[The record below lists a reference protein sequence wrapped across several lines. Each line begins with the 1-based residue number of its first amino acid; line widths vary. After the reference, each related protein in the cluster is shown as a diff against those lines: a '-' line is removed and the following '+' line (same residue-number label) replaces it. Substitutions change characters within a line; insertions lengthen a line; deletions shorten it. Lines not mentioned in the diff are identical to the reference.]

1 MSSFC
6 SVLDLHYLCKKI
18 RNNMRKFA
26 FALVALMAVALTLSA
41 KSDKNQVVATW
52 TTAIQ
57 KVEPHNLAPAPYLA
71 GNSLRQI
78 VEVSFGGKEV
88 SLKLSN
94 EYNTEETEIVGVELA
109 RALSKGGN
117 AEIDESTV
125 TALTFGGKKGV
136 TMKPG
141 EVIVSDPVKFRLTP
155 RMDVAITIHF
165 GKVSQ
170 KDVTGH
176 PGSRTSSYIA
186 KGNTNDF
193 SGAVETAHWYY
204 INSLLVKAG
213 KGYGAIAA
221 IGNSITDGRGTTT
234 NGQDRW
240 TDVLSER
247 LLKNKKTKKLS
258 VLNLGLGG
266 NCVLRGG
273 LGPTANSRYDRDVL
287 NQEGVK
293 YAIVFEGVN
302 DLGGSRDGVAT
313 ANSLIES
320 YKVMIRKAHEKGI
333 KIYGGTIMP
342 FKGNGYYN
350 ESREKGRQMVNEWIR
365 TSGEFDG
372 VIDFD
377 AATRDAEQP
386 DRLNPDFLFEN
397 DWLHPNADG
406 YRTMGEA
413 IDLKMFYEK

>member
-1 MSSFC
+1 
-6 SVLDLHYLCKKI
+6 
-18 RNNMRKFA
+18 MRRYILLLSAIF
-26 FALVALMAVALTLSA
+26 VTTLTLSA
-41 KSDKNQVVATW
+41 KDGKKQNVVTW

-78 VEVSFGGKEV
+78 VEVSFGGKVV

-94 EYNTEETEIVGVELA
+94 EYNTDETEIVGVELA
-109 RALSKGGN
+109 QALSQGAN
-117 AEIDESTV
+117 ALVDEKTT

-136 TMKPG
+136 TMKAG
-141 EVIVSDPVKFRLTP
+141 EVIVSDPVKFKLTP
-155 RMDVAITIHF
+155 RMNIAITIHF
-165 GKVSQ
+165 GKASQ
-170 KDVTGH
+170 TDVTGH

-186 KGNTNDF
+186 QGNTNDF
-193 SGAVETAHWYY
+193 THAVETAHWYY
-204 INSLLVKAG
+204 INSLLVQAG
-213 KGYGAIAA
+213 PKYGAVAA

-234 NGQDRW
+234 NGQNRW
-240 TDVLSER
+240 TDILSKR
-247 LLKNKKTKKLS
+247 LLQNKKTQKLS

-273 LGPTANSRYDRDVL
+273 LGPTANSRYERDVL

-302 DLGGSRDGVAT
+302 DLGGSRDGEAT
-313 ANSLIES
+313 ANQLIES
-320 YKVMIRKAHEKGI
+320 FKAMIQKAHAKGI

-350 ESREKGRQMVNEWIR
+350 ESHEKGRQKVNEWIR
-365 TSGEFDG
+365 TSGEYDG

-377 AATRDAEQP
+377 AATRDPEQP
-386 DRLNPDFLFEN
+386 DRLNPAFLFED
-397 DWLHPNADG
+397 DWLHPNAKG
-406 YRTMGEA
+406 YQTMGES
-413 IDLKMFYEK
+413 IDLDLFTK

>member
-1 MSSFC
+1 
-6 SVLDLHYLCKKI
+6 
-18 RNNMRKFA
+18 MRKIA

-109 RALSKGGN
+109 RALSKGGS

-125 TALTFGGKKGV
+125 TALTFGGKKEV

-213 KGYGAIAA
+213 KGSGAIAA

-397 DWLHPNADG
+397 DWLHQNASG

-413 IDLKMFYEK
+413 IDLKLFEK

>member
-1 MSSFC
+1 
-6 SVLDLHYLCKKI
+6 
-18 RNNMRKFA
+18 MRKSMM
-26 FALVALMAVALTLSA
+26 LGILLMAVMTLSA
-41 KSDKNQVVATW
+41 KDVPTRYVATW

-57 KVEPHNLAPAPYLA
+57 KVEPHNLAPAPGLS

-78 VEVSFGGKEV
+78 VEVSFGGKV
-88 SLKLSN
+88 VALKLSN
-94 EYNTEETEIVGVELA
+94 EYNTEETEILGVELA
-109 RALSKGGN
+109 EAASQGASSDIKGS
-117 AEIDESTV
+117 STP
-125 TALTFGGKKGV
+125 LTFKGYRGV

-141 EVIVSDPVKFRLTP
+141 EVIMSDPAEFKLKP
-155 RMDVAITIHF
+155 RMNVAITIHF
-165 GKVSQ
+165 GKASA

-186 KGNTNDF
+186 EGNTTNF
-193 SGAVETAHWYY
+193 KGAVETAHWYY
-204 INSLLVKAG
+204 INSILVEKPMEEF
-213 KGYGAIAA
+213 GAIAA

-234 NGQDRW
+234 NGQNRW
-240 TDVLSER
+240 TDVLSKR
-247 LLKNKKTKKLS
+247 LLQNKATQNLS

-287 NQEGVK
+287 HQEGVK

-302 DLGGSRDGVAT
+302 DLGGSRDGEAT
-313 ANSLIES
+313 AQQLIES
-320 YKVMIRKAHEKGI
+320 FKKMIQQAHVYGI
-333 KIYGGTIMP
+333 KIFGGTIMP

-365 TSGEFDG
+365 TSGEYDG

-377 AATRDAEQP
+377 AIMRDPNEP

-397 DWLHPNADG
+397 DWLHPNAKG
-406 YRTMGEA
+406 YQTMGEA
-413 IDLKMFYEK
+413 IDLDLFTR

>member
-1 MSSFC
+1 
-6 SVLDLHYLCKKI
+6 
-18 RNNMRKFA
+18 
-26 FALVALMAVALTLSA
+26 MAATLSA
-41 KSDKNQVVATW
+41 KSDKEQMVATW

-57 KVEPHNLAPAPYLA
+57 KVEPHNLAPAPYLE

-88 SLKLSN
+88 ALKLSN
-94 EYNTEETEIVGVELA
+94 EYNTEETEILGVELA
-109 RALSKGGN
+109 KALSQGEN
-117 AEIDESTV
+117 ASIDDGTV
-125 TALTFGGKKGV
+125 TAVTFGGKKSV

-165 GKVSQ
+165 GKASQ

-193 SGAVETAHWYY
+193 SSAVETAHWYY
-204 INSLLVKAG
+204 INSLLVKGA
-213 KGYGAIAA
+213 KGHGAIAA

-234 NGQDRW
+234 NKQNRW
-240 TDVLSER
+240 TDILSAR
-247 LLKNKKTKKLS
+247 LLKEKKTKKLS

-273 LGPTANSRYDRDVL
+273 LGPTANSRYERDVL

-320 YKVMIRKAHEKGI
+320 YKAMIEKAHEKGI

-377 AATRDAEQP
+377 AVMRDPEQT
-386 DRLNPDFLFEN
+386 DRLNPAFLFEN

>member
-1 MSSFC
+1 
-6 SVLDLHYLCKKI
+6 
-18 RNNMRKFA
+18 MRKFA

-109 RALSKGGN
+109 RALSKGGS

-141 EVIVSDPVKFRLTP
+141 EVIVSDPAKFRLTP

-397 DWLHPNADG
+397 DWLHPNASG

-413 IDLKMFYEK
+413 IDLKLFEK

>member
-1 MSSFC
+1 
-6 SVLDLHYLCKKI
+6 
-18 RNNMRKFA
+18 MRKIA

-109 RALSKGGN
+109 RALSKGGS

-397 DWLHPNADG
+397 DWLHPNASG

-413 IDLKMFYEK
+413 IDLKLFEK

>member
-1 MSSFC
+1 
-6 SVLDLHYLCKKI
+6 
-18 RNNMRKFA
+18 MRK

-94 EYNTEETEIVGVELA
+94 EYNTEETEILGVELA
-109 RALSKGGN
+109 HALSQGEN
-117 AEIDESTV
+117 ATIDESTL

-155 RMDVAITIHF
+155 RMNVAITIHF
-165 GKVSQ
+165 GKASQ

-213 KGYGAIAA
+213 KKYGAVAA

-234 NGQDRW
+234 NKQNRW
-240 TDVLSER
+240 TDILSAR
-247 LLKNKKTKKLS
+247 LLANKGTKYLS

-266 NCVLRGG
+266 NCVMRGG

-313 ANSLIES
+313 ANGLIES
-320 YKVMIRKAHEKGI
+320 YKTMIKKAHEKGI

-350 ESREKGRQMVNEWIR
+350 ESREMGRQMVNAWIR

-377 AATRDAEQP
+377 AVMRDPEQP
-386 DRLNPDFLFEN
+386 DRLNPEFLFEN
-397 DWLHPNADG
+397 DWLHPNAKG
-406 YRTMGEA
+406 YQEMGES
-413 IDLKMFYEK
+413 IDLKLFEK

>member
-1 MSSFC
+1 
-6 SVLDLHYLCKKI
+6 
-18 RNNMRKFA
+18 MRKFA

-109 RALSKGGN
+109 RALSKGGS

-397 DWLHPNADG
+397 DWLHPNASG

-413 IDLKMFYEK
+413 IDLKLFEK

>member
-1 MSSFC
+1 MRK
-6 SVLDLHYLCKKI
+6 SVLLLTV
-18 RNNMRKFA
+18 
-26 FALVALMAVALTLSA
+26 LLMVSLALSA
-41 KSDKNQVVATW
+41 KEDKLQYVATW

-71 GNSLRQI
+71 ENSLRQI
-78 VEVSFGGKEV
+78 VEVSIGGSTV

-94 EYNTEETEIVGVELA
+94 EFNTEDTEILGIELA
-109 RALSKGGN
+109 EADSQGATAGIK
-117 AEIDESTV
+117 ASTSRP
-125 TALTFGGKKGV
+125 LTFDGKFNV

-141 EVIVSDPVKFRLTP
+141 EVIYSDPVAFKLKP
-155 RMDVAITIHF
+155 RMNVAITIHF
-165 GKVSQ
+165 GKASQ
-170 KDVTGH
+170 TDVTGH

-186 KGNTNDF
+186 KGNTKDF
-193 SGAVETAHWYY
+193 GGAVETAHWYY
-204 INSLLVKAG
+204 INSLLVAVPKG
-213 KGYGAIAA
+213 KFGAIAA

-234 NGQDRW
+234 NGQNRW
-240 TDVLSER
+240 TDVLSKR
-247 LLKNKKTKKLS
+247 LLKNKKTRNLS

-287 NQEGVK
+287 RQEGIK

-302 DLGGSRDGVAT
+302 DLGGSRNGEET
-313 ANSLIES
+313 AKQLIEFF
-320 YKVMIRKAHEKGI
+320 KKMIGLAHEKGI

-342 FKGNGYYN
+342 FKGNNYYN

-365 TSGEFDG
+365 TSGEYDG

-377 AATRDAEQP
+377 AATRDPQQP

-397 DWLHPNADG
+397 DWLHPNANG
-406 YRTMGEA
+406 YQKMGEA
-413 IDLKMFYEK
+413 IDLDLFTR

>member
-6 SVLDLHYLCKKI
+6 SVLGLSYLCNKIWEEMKKI
-18 RNNMRKFA
+18 TFSL
-26 FALVALMAVALTLSA
+26 ALLMAATLSA
-41 KSDKNQVVATW
+41 KSDKEQMVATW

-57 KVEPHNLAPAPYLA
+57 KVEPHNLAPAPYLE

-88 SLKLSN
+88 ALKLSN
-94 EYNTEETEIVGVELA
+94 EYNTEETEILGVELA
-109 RALSKGGN
+109 KALSQGEN
-117 AEIDESTV
+117 ASIDDGTV
-125 TALTFGGKKGV
+125 TAVTFGGKKSV

-165 GKVSQ
+165 GKASQ

-193 SGAVETAHWYY
+193 SSAVETAHWYY
-204 INSLLVKAG
+204 INSLLVKGA
-213 KGYGAIAA
+213 KGHGAIAA

-234 NGQDRW
+234 NKQNRW
-240 TDVLSER
+240 TDILSAR
-247 LLKNKKTKKLS
+247 LLKEKKTKKLS

-273 LGPTANSRYDRDVL
+273 LGPTANSRYERDVL

-320 YKVMIRKAHEKGI
+320 YKAMIEKAHEKGI

-377 AATRDAEQP
+377 AVMRDPEQT
-386 DRLNPDFLFEN
+386 DRLNPAFLFEN

>member
-1 MSSFC
+1 
-6 SVLDLHYLCKKI
+6 
-18 RNNMRKFA
+18 MRKSMM
-26 FALVALMAVALTLSA
+26 LGILLMAVMTLSA
-41 KSDKNQVVATW
+41 KDVPTRYVATW

-57 KVEPHNLAPAPYLA
+57 KVEPHNLAPAPGLS

-78 VEVSFGGKEV
+78 VEVSFGGKV
-88 SLKLSN
+88 VALKLSN
-94 EYNTEETEIVGVELA
+94 EYNTEETEILGVELA
-109 RALSKGGN
+109 EAASQGASSDIKGS
-117 AEIDESTV
+117 STP
-125 TALTFGGKKGV
+125 LTFKGYRGV

-141 EVIVSDPVKFRLTP
+141 EVIMSDPVEFKLKP
-155 RMDVAITIHF
+155 RMNVAITIHF
-165 GKVSQ
+165 GKASA

-186 KGNTNDF
+186 EGNTKNF
-193 SGAVETAHWYY
+193 KGGVETAHWYY
-204 INSLLVKAG
+204 INSILVEKPMEEF
-213 KGYGAIAA
+213 GAIAA

-234 NGQDRW
+234 NGQNRW
-240 TDVLSER
+240 TDVLSKR
-247 LLKNKKTKKLS
+247 LLQNKATQNLS

-287 NQEGVK
+287 HQEGVK

-302 DLGGSRDGVAT
+302 DLGGSRDGETT
-313 ANSLIES
+313 AQQLIES
-320 YKVMIRKAHEKGI
+320 FKKMIQQAHVYGI
-333 KIYGGTIMP
+333 KIFGGTIMP

-365 TSGEFDG
+365 TSGEYDG

-377 AATRDAEQP
+377 AIMRDPNEP

-397 DWLHPNADG
+397 DWLHPNAKG
-406 YRTMGEA
+406 YQTMGEA
-413 IDLKMFYEK
+413 IDLDLFTR

>member
-1 MSSFC
+1 MNRFLFTC
-6 SVLDLHYLCKKI
+6 VTLFLSVTTL
-18 RNNMRKFA
+18 FA
-26 FALVALMAVALTLSA
+26 
-41 KSDKNQVVATW
+41 KGDNKQVVATW

-57 KVEPHNLAPAPYLA
+57 KVEPHNLAPEPYLE

-94 EYNTEETEIVGVELA
+94 EFNKEETEIVGVEIA
-109 RALSKGGN
+109 EALSQGEN
-117 AEIDESTV
+117 AEIKEKTT
-125 TALTFGGKKGV
+125 TALTFNGKKNV

-141 EVIVSDPVKFRLTP
+141 EVIVSDPIKFNLTP

-170 KDVTGH
+170 TDVTGH
-176 PGSRTSSYIA
+176 PGSRTNSYIA

-193 SGAVETAHWYY
+193 SNAVKTAHWYY

-213 KGYGAIAA
+213 KKYGAIAV

-234 NGQDRW
+234 DKQNRW
-240 TDVLSER
+240 TDVLSKR
-247 LLKNKKTKKLS
+247 LLQNKKTKRLS

-273 LGPTANSRYDRDVL
+273 LGPTANSRYDRDVI

-302 DLGGSRDGVAT
+302 DLGGSRDGEET
-313 ANSLIES
+313 AQALIES
-320 YKVMIRKAHEKGI
+320 YQVMIKKAHDKGI
-333 KIYGGTIMP
+333 KIYGGTIAP
-342 FKGNGYYN
+342 FKGNNYYN
-350 ESREKGRQMVNEWIR
+350 ASREKGRQMVNEWIR
-365 TSGEFDG
+365 TSGAFDG

-377 AATRDAEQP
+377 AAVRDAEQN
-386 DRLNPDFLFEN
+386 DRLNPAYLFEN

-406 YRTMGEA
+406 YEKMGNS
-413 IDLKMFYEK
+413 IDLSLFE